1 MLLELHLRNLG
12 VIAEAHLELGPGLN
26 VITGETGVGK
36 TLLVTSLGLLGGAR
50 GNARLVYEKESEAVV
65 EAVVTPTAAT
75 QADLASRGID
85 DVEELVL
92 VRKLGADGRSRAW
105 AGGQLVPMS
114 TLAAVGERVL
124 EIHGQGSSFA
134 LARPAA
140 QLAALDALGRND
152 ETLGCYREA
161 LGRYREL
168 DAERG
173 ELRTDER
180 TRLREID
187 VLSFQVS
194 EIDQADLAAGEEEQ
208 LRIELARLEH
218 AEQLGRLADDILS
231 LAGAEGAAGDL
242 ATAHKSLL
250 DAAALD
256 GSATALGQRLGDVAV
271 EASELARELRTWAE
285 GLEPDPQ
292 RLELLRERKALLRT
306 LKRKYGSTTEEILEV
321 RDGAATRLDQL
332 AHSDERRAGI
342 DAEVDAARVNVERA
356 AGDLTKRRKRAAK
369 ELTKLVSA
377 ELPAL
382 AMPNAVF
389 EAACSP
395 SDLTE
400 SGADD
405 VEFLFSSSGARSPDL
420 IGKIASGGELS
431 RAMIAVTLA
440 LAHSHD
446 VPVLVFDEADQGVG
460 GEAALELARRLARL
474 GRSHQ
479 VLVVSH
485 LPQIAAFADRHLS
498 VRRSGQDVVEVNALG
513 GDGRIAEISRMLAG
527 LGESDRGRAHA
538 AELLELA
545 DEERANPQV
554 KARAG

>member
-1 MLLELHLRNLG
+1 M
-12 VIAEAHLELGPGLN
+12 
-26 VITGETGVGK
+26 
-36 TLLVTSLGLLGGAR
+36 
-50 GNARLVYEKESEAVV
+50 
-65 EAVVTPTAAT
+65 
-75 QADLASRGID
+75 
-85 DVEELVL
+85 
-92 VRKLGADGRSRAW
+92 
-105 AGGQLVPMS
+105 
-114 TLAAVGERVL
+114 
-124 EIHGQGSSFA
+124 
-134 LARPAA
+134 
-140 QLAALDALGRND
+140 
-152 ETLGCYREA
+152 
-161 LGRYREL
+161 
-168 DAERG
+168 
-173 ELRTDER
+173 
-180 TRLREID
+180 
-187 VLSFQVS
+187 
-194 EIDQADLAAGEEEQ
+194 
-208 LRIELARLEH
+208 
-218 AEQLGRLADDILS
+218 
-231 LAGAEGAAGDL
+231 
-242 ATAHKSLL
+242 
-250 DAAALD
+250 
-256 GSATALGQRLGDVAV
+256 
-271 EASELARELRTWAE
+271 
-285 GLEPDPQ
+285 
-292 RLELLRERKALLRT
+292 LRERKALLGT

-321 RDGAATRLDQL
+321 RNSAASRLDQL

-342 DAEVDAARVNVERA
+342 DAEVDAARVDVERA

-400 SGADD
+400 SGADE

-440 LAHSHD
+440 LAQSHD

-460 GEAALELARRLARL
+460 GEAALELARRLSRL
-474 GRSHQ
+474 GRNHQ

-485 LPQIAAFADRHLS
+485 LPQIAAFADRHIS
-498 VRRSGQDVVEVNALG
+498 VRRSGQDVIEVNALD